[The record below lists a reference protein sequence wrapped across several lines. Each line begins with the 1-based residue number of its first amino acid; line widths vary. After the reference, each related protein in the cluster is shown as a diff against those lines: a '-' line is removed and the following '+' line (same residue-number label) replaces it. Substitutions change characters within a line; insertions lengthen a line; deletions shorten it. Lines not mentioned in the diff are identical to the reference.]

1 MGKIDGMNFGQLDL
15 NLLRVFLALD
25 CERSVSR
32 AGKRLGLSQPAVSA
46 ALNRLRQAFGDQL
59 FVRHGREMLPTE
71 RARKLIMPITQAI
84 TTLEQN
90 LAGELNET
98 PDMMKRSFS
107 LLGADFFSMLFMPA
121 LSARIAS
128 LAPQVRLRL
137 FDAARG
143 DVERLLVDGI
153 VDLALEHA
161 PRVNGVISSQPLF
174 DSVFVL
180 VMRRDHPLLA
190 GRAPDSAL
198 TRDDLTRLGLAV
210 YSLDGGESGCAVEFL
225 QAHGLGENIALA
237 LPHFYATG
245 LSAAQSDHA
254 ALLPCQFA
262 EALASPLG
270 LAVKRLPVPAPR
282 LTLGMYWHTRHDED
296 RQHVWFRRHVSDLIA
311 ELGFQASAERFAS

>member
-1 MGKIDGMNFGQLDL
+1 MGMIIAMNFTQLDL

-59 FVRHGREMLPTE
+59 FVRQGREMLPTE
-71 RARKLIMPITQAI
+71 RARKL
-84 TTLEQN
+84 LEPVTAALAMLERG
-90 LAGELNET
+90 LAGELSGA

-128 LAPQVRLRL
+128 IAPQVRLRL

-143 DVERLLVDGI
+143 DVERLLVDGV

-190 GRAPDSAL
+190 GRAPDAPL
-198 TRDDLTRLGLAV
+198 TRADLAHLGLAV
-210 YSLDGGESGCAVEFL
+210 YSLDGGETGCAVEFL
-225 QAHGLGENIALA
+225 QAQGLGENIALA

-245 LSAAQSDHA
+245 LSAARSDHA

-262 EALASPLG
+262 EALAEPLG
-270 LAVKRLPVPAPR
+270 LAVRRLPVPAPR
-282 LTLGMYWHTRHDED
+282 LTLGMYWHTRHDDD
-296 RQHVWFRRHVSDLIA
+296 RRHVWFRRHVRDLVGD
-311 ELGFQASAERFAS
+311 LGFQACAERYAF

>member
-1 MGKIDGMNFGQLDL
+1 MNFAQFDL

-46 ALNRLRQAFGDQL
+46 ALNRLRYAFGDQL
-59 FVRHGREMLPTE
+59 YVREGREMLPTR
-71 RARKLIMPITQAI
+71 RARKLLGPISDALA
-84 TTLEQN
+84 TLEHG
-90 LAGELNET
+90 LSGELT
-98 PDMMKRSFS
+98 GAPDLMKRSFS

-121 LSARIAS
+121 LAARIAS
-128 LAPQVRLRL
+128 EAPNVRLRL
-137 FDAARG
+137 FDSARG
-143 DVERLLVDGI
+143 DVERLLVDGV

-190 GRAPDSAL
+190 QRSPDEAL
-198 TRDDLTRLGLAV
+198 VRDDLTHLDLAV

-225 QAHGLGENIALA
+225 HAEGLGENIALA

-245 LSAAQSDHA
+245 LSAAGSDHA

-262 EALASPLG
+262 EALAEPLG
-270 LAVKRLPVPAPR
+270 LAIRRLPIPAPR

-296 RQHVWFRRHVSDLIA
+296 RQHVWFRRHVRDLVA
-311 ELGFQASAERFAS
+311 DLGFQACADRYAF

>member
-1 MGKIDGMNFGQLDL
+1 MGMIDGMNFGQLDL

-46 ALNRLRQAFGDQL
+46 ALNRLRHAFGDQL
-59 FVRHGREMLPTE
+59 FVRQGREMLPTE
-71 RARKLIMPITQAI
+71 RARKLITPITQAI
-84 TTLEQN
+84 ATLETS
-90 LAGELNET
+90 LSDELSDT

-121 LSARIAS
+121 LSARLGTI
-128 LAPQVRLRL
+128 APQVRLRL

-153 VDLALEHA
+153 VDLAFEHA

-174 DSVFVL
+174 DSIFVL

-190 GRAPDSAL
+190 GRAPDSPL
-198 TRDDLTRLGLAV
+198 TRDDLARLGLAV

-225 QAHGLGENIALA
+225 QGEGLGENIALA

-262 EALASPLG
+262 EALAEPLG
-270 LAVKRLPVPAPR
+270 LAIKRLPMPIPR
-282 LTLGMYWHTRHDED
+282 LTLGMYWHSRHDDD
-296 RQHVWFRRHVSDLIA
+296 RQHVWFRRHVTDLIG